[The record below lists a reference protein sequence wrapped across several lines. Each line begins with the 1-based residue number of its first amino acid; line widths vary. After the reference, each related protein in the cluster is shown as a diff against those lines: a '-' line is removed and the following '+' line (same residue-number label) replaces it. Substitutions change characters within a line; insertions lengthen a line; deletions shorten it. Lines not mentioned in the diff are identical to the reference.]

1 MCVIVPPMHRFVV
14 VALGIAL
21 AACGVDQDDRPATL
35 EYITAAVLAPNCG
48 NAQCHSSFRR
58 VDDYA
63 FDTIEET
70 RITLGVY
77 DGLVV
82 RGEPNESLLYQVLVS
97 PGGDNQPPRMPY
109 DQPML
114 NRDVELIFHCIE
126 EGAEGTCPDDRIPAC
141 EALQ

>member
-1 MCVIVPPMHRFVV
+1 MYRLLV
-14 VALGIAL
+14 VAAGVAL
-21 AACGVDQDDRPATL
+21 AACGVDDDDRPQTL

-70 RITLGVY
+70 RITLDTY
-77 DGLVV
+77 GLVA

-97 PGGDNQPPRMPY
+97 PGGENQVARMPY
-109 DQPML
+109 DQPIA
-114 NRDVELIFHCIE
+114 NRDIELIFNWIE
-126 EGAEGTCPDDRIPAC
+126 EGAEGTCPDDRIPSC
-141 EALQ
+141 EEEP